1 MAQILA
7 DVYQNVRDPIGRRGA
22 RGNGEDDDTEAIQ
35 RAINT
40 GRHVLFPQG
49 TVSTFTN
56 EDGSFN
62 HIEVNPYKIL
72 GKLKFK
78 HDGQRCTF
86 LAGAILELDSA
97 LASVEIT
104 GKNQTFIGL
113 RITVGNEEDSNLPAS
128 SLGTAI
134 PNPCLLITGAD
145 GLLLEDVQV
154 SCGSAATLVRIQDT
168 VGITIQG
175 GQFHGVNEVE
185 LSTGLELGD
194 GVKDFSAVALAIDNL
209 GYGVRFEGATESISF
224 VDCTIEQEIV
234 NMVEVRGQV
243 RGLSL
248 LGVHM
253 ETGKGHHFIVVQSG
267 GGVYGGSIAAC
278 EFGQL
283 ATHHREWGA
292 QPGKAV
298 RPRLP
303 ATDALN
309 SAPRRVFVIGGA
321 WCGVNVS
328 GCFHNGG
335 SEPAS
340 EHAVWELQ
348 PTSTVSQSCDQFNV
362 WTDVVVV
369 TGANASALPT
379 LTSDGSGRLTFGA
392 HGILIKASEIG
403 FFGNAP
409 VARPGKYTTE
419 ARTARNVLMN
429 DTYSVLATL
438 LADLGRLGL
447 IDCRVR

>member
-7 DVYQNVRDPIGRRGA
+7 DVYQNVRDPIGGLPGA
-22 RGNGEDDDTEAIQ
+22 TGDGVKDDTRAIQ

-49 TVSTFTN
+49 RVEQVPNPDGDTTHTEVS
-56 EDGSFN
+56 
-62 HIEVNPYKIL
+62 PYKIR
-72 GKLKFK
+72 GHLKFK

-97 LASVEIT
+97 RASVEIV
-104 GKNQTFIGL
+104 GKDQTFTGL
-113 RITVGNEEDSNLPAS
+113 RITVGTDEDS
-128 SLGTAI
+128 GVTAI

-348 PTSTVSQSCDQFNV
+348 PTSTVSQSCDRFNT

-447 IDCRVR
+447 IDCRVK